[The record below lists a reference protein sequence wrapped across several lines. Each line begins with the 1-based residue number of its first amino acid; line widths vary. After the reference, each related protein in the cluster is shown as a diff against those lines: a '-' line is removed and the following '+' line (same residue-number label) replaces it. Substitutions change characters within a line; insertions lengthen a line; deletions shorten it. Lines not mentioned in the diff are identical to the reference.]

1 MALLG
6 LLPFVFYAFI
16 QTAPGPLFQG
26 DVLNAEEKTQLGRA
40 QTTDDRIKVYYSASK
55 RMQQWM
61 HVSVSGND
69 FSKAPDILEQWG
81 ELLSGSLKDIEANL
95 TTKKKSKPL
104 IKYEI
109 EVRKAITAFKAYKT
123 NAPLDQQDLFDSKLA
138 DAETIRKRLVE
149 IIFQ

>member
-1 MALLG
+1 MSLLG
-6 LLPFVFYAFI
+6 LLPLFLYTFLQVASV
-16 QTAPGPLFQG
+16 PLLEG
-26 DVLNAEEKTQLGRA
+26 NILNVDEKARINRA
-40 QTTDDRIKVYYSASK
+40 QSVDDRIKVYHSALK
-55 RMQQWM
+55 RMQQS
-61 HVSVSGND
+61 VDVVVSGND
-69 FSKAPDILEQWG
+69 FSNAPDILEQWIG
-81 ELLSGSLKDIEANL
+81 LLSGSLKDIDANL
-95 TTKKKSKPL
+95 TTKKKSKAL